1 MGDYEKRLTLN
12 GSGGLYQLELSKEYS
27 INGDYSAKT
36 IFTGAGYVRY
46 RSYEV
51 SELINKT
58 VTFQGH
64 VKTDKQ
70 LEWRMYCQIGS
81 NYTSSTIVSI
91 PSGEG
96 LFKVSMTIPEN
107 TSNILF
113 SLDSKISG
121 DPCSC
126 YTDNW
131 TASIQ

>member
-1 MGDYEKRLTLN
+1 MGDYEKQLTLN
-12 GSGGLYQLELSKEYS
+12 ANGGSHQTELSKEYS

-36 IFTGAGYVRY
+36 IFTGSGYVRY
-46 RSYEV
+46 RLYEV

-70 LEWRMYCQIGS
+70 LEWRMYCRTGS

-96 LFKVSMTIPEN
+96 LIKVSMTIPEN
-107 TSNILF
+107 TGNILF

-121 DPCSC
+121 DLCSC

-131 TASIQ
+131 IATIQ